1 MKLGSDAEWKL
12 LADLLEEQFGLS
24 FTGVRREILE
34 SRLTPRFAA
43 VQCAGPLQ
51 YYHHLRFHPERDREL
66 AALPAAVTNNESF
79 FFREAH
85 HFRIITQHVVPALR
99 DELRRRPLRILSAG
113 CSSGEEPYSIVITL
127 QEETFGQLPKGWE
140 IDACDLNPARLAQ
153 AREAHYGENAL
164 RNCDE
169 GARRRYFC
177 QRDGRYVLLERY
189 REGVRFFPANLAREE
204 TPLPWDAYDVI
215 LCRNLLIYFR
225 DEAFLRTAGRLARA
239 LAPGGLLLL
248 GHSESLIDREPV
260 LQPVIVDGVVVY
272 RRRLEAA

>member
-24 FTGVRREILE
+24 FTGVRQEILE
-34 SRLTPRFAA
+34 ARLMPRFTA
-43 VQCAGPLQ
+43 VQCNGPLQ
-51 YYHHLRFHPERDREL
+51 YYHHLRFHPEREKEL
-66 AALPAAVTNNESF
+66 AALPTAVTNNESF

-85 HFRIITQHVVPALR
+85 HFRIVARHLVPALAH
-99 DELRRRPLRILSAG
+99 ELRHRPLRVLSAG
-113 CSSGEEPYSIVITL
+113 CSSGEEPYSLVITL
-127 QEETFGQLPKGWE
+127 QEEGAGRLPLGWE

-153 AREAHYGENAL
+153 AQEAHYSENAL
-164 RNCDE
+164 RACDE
-169 GARRRYFC
+169 ETRRRYFC
-177 QRDGRYVLLERY
+177 ERDGRFVLHERH
-189 REGVRFFPANLAREE
+189 RKGVRFFLLNLARSDSR
-204 TPLPWDAYDVI
+204 LPGERYDVI

-225 DEAFLRTAGRLARA
+225 DETFLRTAGRLARA